1 MLPFRLVYH
10 EGYDLNLGGHVFPS
24 RKYRWLRDRM
34 LQTGFAGEDDFV
46 APNPI
51 PEADLMLAHDAAWV
65 RKLRDGALS
74 YSEILRLEIPY
85 SRRMVDGFFLA
96 AAGTTL
102 AARLALD
109 QSVCYHLGG
118 GFHHAFAGRGEGFCA
133 INDMAVAI
141 RVLERDALIRRAMVV
156 DCDVHHGNGTA
167 SIFARDPSVFTLS
180 IHQLDNYPAE
190 KPPSDVD
197 IDLDTGTGDW
207 EYLERLRAGLT
218 DALARFSPDLM
229 IYVAGADPYR
239 DDQLG
244 GLDLTFQGLEAR
256 DRQVIGTALQR
267 RIPVAIVLA
276 GGYAQSV
283 EDTVTI
289 HANTAEVAK
298 EALEKLGYRP
308 PAPAGMDQSGNSGS
322 DH

>member
-85 SRRMVDGFFLA
+85 SRRMVEGFFLA

-102 AARLALD
+102 AVRLALD

-118 GFHHAFAGRGEGFCA
+118 GFHHAFAGHGEGFCA

-141 RVLERDALIRRAMVV
+141 RVLARDALIRRAMVV

-197 IDLDTGTGDW
+197 IELDTGTGDW

-276 GGYAQSV
+276 GGYARNV
-283 EDTVTI
+283 EDTIAI
-289 HANTAEVAK
+289 HAATAAVARDLLRSHS
-298 EALEKLGYRP
+298 ARP
-308 PAPAGMDQSGNSGS
+308 VHVP
-322 DH
+322 

>member
-276 GGYAQSV
+276 GGYARNV
-283 EDTVTI
+283 EDTIAI
-289 HANTAEVAK
+289 HAATAAVARD
-298 EALEKLGYRP
+298 LLRSHSSRP
-308 PAPAGMDQSGNSGS
+308 VHVP
-322 DH
+322 

>member
-276 GGYAQSV
+276 GGYARNV
-283 EDTVTI
+283 EDTIAI
-289 HANTAEVAK
+289 HAATAAVARDLLRSHS
-298 EALEKLGYRP
+298 ARP
-308 PAPAGMDQSGNSGS
+308 VHVP
-322 DH
+322 

>member
-1 MLPFRLVYH
+1 
-10 EGYDLNLGGHVFPS
+10 
-24 RKYRWLRDRM
+24 M

-276 GGYAQSV
+276 GGYARNV
-283 EDTVTI
+283 EDTIAI
-289 HANTAEVAK
+289 HAATAAVARDLLRSHS
-298 EALEKLGYRP
+298 ARP
-308 PAPAGMDQSGNSGS
+308 VHVP
-322 DH
+322 

>member
-267 RIPVAIVLA
+267 RIPV
-276 GGYAQSV
+276 
-283 EDTVTI
+283 
-289 HANTAEVAK
+289 
-298 EALEKLGYRP
+298 
-308 PAPAGMDQSGNSGS
+308 
-322 DH
+322 

>member
-229 IYVAGADPYR
+229 IYVAGADPYLG
-239 DDQLG
+239 DQLG

-276 GGYAQSV
+276 GGYARNV
-283 EDTVTI
+283 EDTIAI
-289 HANTAEVAK
+289 HAATAAVARDLLRSHS
-298 EALEKLGYRP
+298 ARP
-308 PAPAGMDQSGNSGS
+308 VHVP
-322 DH
+322 

>member
-46 APNPI
+46 APDPI
-51 PEADLMLAHDAAWV
+51 PEDDLMLAHDAAWV

-85 SRRMVDGFFLA
+85 SRRMVEGFFLA

-102 AARLALD
+102 AVRLALD

-118 GFHHAFAGRGEGFCA
+118 GFHHAFAGHGEGFCA

-141 RVLERDALIRRAMVV
+141 RVLARDALIRRAMIV

-167 SIFARDPSVFTLS
+167 SIFAHDPSVFTLS

-197 IDLDTGTGDW
+197 IELDTGTGDW

-229 IYVAGADPYR
+229 IYVAGADPYLG
-239 DDQLG
+239 DQLG

-276 GGYAQSV
+276 GGYARNV
-283 EDTVTI
+283 EDTIAI
-289 HANTAEVAK
+289 HAATAAVARD
-298 EALEKLGYRP
+298 LLRSHSSRP
-308 PAPAGMDQSGNSGS
+308 VHVP
-322 DH
+322 